1 VPAASILA
9 FASSLSPFFPAI
21 VNWLK
26 GESGEKIA
34 ENIVEAAQSVTGQ
47 DDRTSIFKTLS
58 SNPKALIE
66 FQQTLL
72 KIAKIYRL
80 EEVAD
85 RATARARDMAF
96 IQAGRS
102 NKRADI
108 MVLSAASGLVLCLI
122 SLGLYKSSLP
132 GEAVGIISTIA
143 GIFGGCLKDA
153 YAFEFGSSRGRK
165 EKDVNVKDLL
175 KVLR

>member
-1 VPAASILA
+1 MSAPSILA
-9 FASSLSPFFPAI
+9 FAASLAPFFPAI
-21 VNWLK
+21 VSWLK
-26 GESGEKIA
+26 GESGSQIA
-34 ENIVEAAQSVTGQ
+34 ENIVEAAQSVTGH
-47 DDRTSIFKTLS
+47 DDRPSILKALS

-85 RATARARDMAF
+85 RATARARDIAF
-96 IQAGRS
+96 IHAGRS

-108 MVLSAASGLVLCLI
+108 MVISAASGLLLCLI
-122 SLGLYKSSLP
+122 SLGLYKTTLP

-143 GIFGGCLKDA
+143 GIFGACLKDA
-153 YAFEFGSSRGRK
+153 YAFEFGSSRGSK
-165 EKDVNVKDLL
+165 EKDLNMKDIL
-175 KVLR
+175 KMIR